1 MARLGLGFNP
11 VYPIDTLVKFAV
23 LAEKSGY
30 ESVWLHESLYQHDAI
45 SYIGAVLSHTTK
57 LKAAS
62 GCINTVTRHPSV
74 AATSFATLSEA
85 SEGRVI
91 LGLGLG
97 SFPTL
102 PKIGF
107 QVFPTATSRT
117 LKRIT
122 EYATILRALLDGG
135 NVNFQGEF
143 FTVKDLKL
151 EVKPQSKIPI
161 YIASLSQKTLRKVGG
176 MADGVILSP
185 ALSTLKETE
194 TKVEWVR
201 SGVKPAAAFDIVS
214 YMMTSVNEKS
224 SEATKAIRNFYFFV
238 YQVSEVIPPA
248 LLEPYDVTEAKL
260 RPVKEAWKKG
270 NVPEAGS
277 KIPEEVI
284 EALTV
289 TGTPEHCLQRIE
301 EYRSAGVELPI
312 LMPIG
317 DVTAAIEA
325 LAPMSQE
332 VLP

>member
-1 MARLGLGFNP
+1 MGRLGLGFNP
-11 VYPIDTLVKFAV
+11 VYPVATLVKFAV
-23 LAEKSGY
+23 LAERSGY

-45 SYIGAVLSHTTK
+45 SYLSATLSATTK
-57 LKAAS
+57 LKAGS

-74 AATSFATLSEA
+74 AATSFATLSE
-85 SEGRVI
+85 SSGGRAI

-107 QVFPTATSRT
+107 QVFPTAKSRT

-122 EYATILRALLDGG
+122 EYTTILRALLSGE
-135 NVNFQGEF
+135 NVNFHGEF

-151 EVKPQSKIPI
+151 EVKPQFKIPI
-161 YIASLSQKTLRKVGG
+161 YIASLSQKTLRRVGS

-194 TKVEWVR
+194 TKVGWVR
-201 SGVKPAAAFDIVS
+201 SGVKPGVPFDIVS

-224 SEATKAIRNFYFFV
+224 SEAIKAIRNFYFFV
-238 YQVSEVIPPA
+238 YQVSEVIPAA

-277 KIPEEVI
+277 KIPEEVV

-289 TGTPEHCLQRIE
+289 TGSPEHCLERVE
-301 EYRSAGVELPI
+301 DYRRAGVTLPV

-317 DVTAAIEA
+317 DVAAAIEI
-325 LAPMSQE
+325 LSPVSQE